1 MTHKLEKLKATRLES
16 QKKMHDT
23 ISEIIAAFHLPR
35 VTSYEK
41 LEEEVSKCRSV
52 ATKTRLLVKQLK
64 IYIEGFGWR
73 DHKKPMSSKDDRR
86 VGSILKIYRVRVHP
100 TIMKGTSPVSS

>member
-1 MTHKLEKLKATRLES
+1 MTHKFEKLKATRLES

-23 ISEIIAAFHLPR
+23 VSEIIAAFHLPR

-52 ATKTRLLVKQLK
+52 AA
-64 IYIEGFGWR
+64 
-73 DHKKPMSSKDDRR
+73 KPSDTCVHNMQRR
-86 VGSILKIYRVRVHP
+86 HGLAKVGEVAR
-100 TIMKGTSPVSS
+100 